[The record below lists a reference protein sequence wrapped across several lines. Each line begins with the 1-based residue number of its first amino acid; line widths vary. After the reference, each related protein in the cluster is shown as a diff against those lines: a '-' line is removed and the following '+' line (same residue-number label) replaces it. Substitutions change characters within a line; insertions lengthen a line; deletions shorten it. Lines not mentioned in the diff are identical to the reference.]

1 VKLFRKH
8 RNLLLGLAFAA
19 ATVVAWRFAFKAY
32 TRSLGMIQTDGKS
45 HHFNLDHV
53 AQRLCEYPGLTLE
66 QWLGPT
72 GADVVRLRR
81 TEYRGKCAA
90 ALVCG
95 FMTVFCFGV
104 YLDGLKT
111 RSGEGEQG
119 GLDSGP
125 KG

>member
-19 ATVVAWRFAFKAY
+19 ATVVAWRSTFKAY
-32 TRSLGMIQTDGKS
+32 TRGLGMIQTDGKS
-45 HHFNLDHV
+45 YHFNLDHV
-53 AQRLCEYPGLTLE
+53 AQRLGEYPGLTLE
-66 QWLGPT
+66 QWLGPQ

-90 ALVCG
+90 ALLCG
-95 FMTVFCFGV
+95 FMTVFCVGM

-111 RSGEGEQG
+111 RSGESEQG
-119 GLDSGP
+119 PIDRNAEG
-125 KG
+125 